1 MDATGL
7 PTPGERDIIPK
18 SVRWVEHH
26 DAMKHEDVWRA
37 LDTLAAEKGLS
48 PSGLARAAGLDPTA
62 FNRSKRAT
70 PHGRLR
76 WPSTESLSR
85 VLAATGAS
93 LENFTAL
100 VSGARVLASL
110 RPGRGHERL
119 GHGSRRL
126 PQVAFSALQ
135 QGEEAVESGEETALP
150 MQADPGSYAIRLDT
164 AAFEPILREGGL
176 LIASPDAPVR
186 AGDRVLL
193 RRHHSMVL
201 AGILGI
207 ARPDRVEIDGFGRT
221 GTLALRSDAISWM
234 HRIGWASL

>member
-1 MDATGL
+1 MLVDRGIA
-7 PTPGERDIIPK
+7 PKFSPRVASRRGE
-18 SVRWVEHH
+18 WH
-26 DAMKHEDVWRA
+26 DLMKHEDVWRA

-100 VSGARVLASL
+100 VGGARALVSM
-110 RPGRGHERL
+110 RPGGRGVEKS
-119 GHGSRRL
+119 GHAARRL

-135 QGEEAVESGEETALP
+135 QGEDAAESGEETTMA
-150 MQADPGSYAIRLDT
+150 MQADLGSYAIRLDT
-164 AAFEPILREGGL
+164 AAFEPVLREGGL

-186 AGDRVLL
+186 PGDRVVL
-193 RRHHSMVL
+193 RRHPNTLL
-201 AGILGI
+201 AGIFGR
-207 ARPDRVEIDGFGRT
+207 ARTDAIEIEGFGQT
-221 GTLALRSDAISWM
+221 GLVALHADAINWM

>member
-1 MDATGL
+1 
-7 PTPGERDIIPK
+7 
-18 SVRWVEHH
+18 
-26 DAMKHEDVWRA
+26 MKHEDVWRA

-48 PSGLARAAGLDPTA
+48 PSGLARAAGLDPTS

-100 VSGARVLASL
+100 VGARALVSL
-110 RPGRGHERL
+110 RPGLRSTGRALENAASAENP
-119 GHGSRRL
+119 GSVRRL

-135 QGEEAVESGEETALP
+135 DGGPVAETSEETTMP

-176 LIASPDAPVR
+176 LIASPEAPVKT
-186 AGDRVLL
+186 GDRVVL
-193 RRHHSMVL
+193 RRHSHPLSGQSTGLQSRPVCTML
-201 AGILGI
+201 AGIVGRLRPEGI
-207 ARPDRVEIDGFGRT
+207 EIDEFGRT
-221 GTLALRSDAISWM
+221 GLIALRLDMVSWM
-234 HRIGWASL
+234 HRIAWTSL

>member
-1 MDATGL
+1 
-7 PTPGERDIIPK
+7 
-18 SVRWVEHH
+18 
-26 DAMKHEDVWRA
+26 MKHEDVWRA

-62 FNRSKRAT
+62 FNRSKRAA

-93 LENFTAL
+93 LESFAAL
-100 VSGARVLASL
+100 VGGARVLASL
-110 RPGRGHERL
+110 RPGGRALERS
-119 GHGSRRL
+119 GATTRRL

-135 QGEEAVESGEETALP
+135 HGGDVAESGEETALP

-164 AAFEPILREGGL
+164 AAFEPALREGSL
-176 LIASPDAPVR
+176 LIASPDIPVQ
-186 AGDRVLL
+186 AGDRVVLL
-193 RRHHSMVL
+193 SHSGAAFARAVL
-201 AGILGI
+201 AGIVCKGP
-207 ARPDRVEIDGFGRT
+207 PDAVELVGFGRT
-221 GTLALRSDAISWM
+221 GTVALPNDAIGWM

>member
-1 MDATGL
+1 
-7 PTPGERDIIPK
+7 
-18 SVRWVEHH
+18 
-26 DAMKHEDVWRA
+26 MKHEDVWRA

-70 PHGRLR
+70 RHGRLR

-100 VSGARVLASL
+100 VGGARALASL
-110 RPGRGHERL
+110 RPGGRGVEKS
-119 GHGSRRL
+119 GGTARRL

-135 QGEEAVESGEETALP
+135 QGEDAAESGEETAMP
-150 MQADPGSYAIRLDT
+150 MQADLGSYAIRLDT
-164 AAFEPILREGGL
+164 AAFEPVLREGGL

-186 AGDRVLL
+186 IGDRVVL
-193 RRHHSMVL
+193 RHLNTLL
-201 AGILGI
+201 AGIVGR
-207 ARPDRVEIDGFGRT
+207 ARTDRIEIEGFGHT
-221 GTLALRSDAISWM
+221 GFVALHADTINWM